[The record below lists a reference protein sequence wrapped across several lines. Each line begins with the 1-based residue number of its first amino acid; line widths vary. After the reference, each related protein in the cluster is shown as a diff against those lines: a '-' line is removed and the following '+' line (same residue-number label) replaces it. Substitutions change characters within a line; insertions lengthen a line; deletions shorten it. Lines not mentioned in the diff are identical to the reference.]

1 MRQITKDAIHAF
13 MEGEY
18 FLRSNTEVICTPMS
32 VSLYL
37 HKHPIARRF
46 KDGSII
52 ISNAGWFSN
61 TTKERLNGIPGVS
74 IVQRNYC
81 WFLNDV
87 EWDGDWI
94 KLN

>member
-18 FLRSNTEVICTPMS
+18 FSRSNTEVFCTPTS

-37 HKHPIARRF
+37 NKNPIARRF
-46 KDGSII
+46 RDGSII
-52 ISNAGWFSN
+52 ISAGWFSN

-74 IVQRNYC
+74 IVQRNYR

-87 EWDGDWI
+87 EWDGDWT
-94 KLN
+94 KL